1 MDYEKRFRRDVVLL
15 IAANII
21 WELGYNMYTGLM
33 SVYISEFTDNVQ
45 LIGFMMSLI
54 NILAFTAL
62 IGGALSSRI
71 HTKYIIAFGW
81 IITIPAPLLFMLANS
96 WQMILVGQI
105 LHWITSI
112 SASCFML
119 YIFDYP
125 CKGDKMNAYMLCSIG
140 VMIGAMIAPSIG
152 GIIADRFGMR
162 VLFAV
167 VLVLYILS
175 SVCTCLLTP
184 YKRENAPAQTSA
196 EGSSDDAHVGS
207 GRTGIGG
214 PVVLFTV
221 LACVMHLPILL
232 RIPLCRCI
240 SMRRVHSAWK

>member
-45 LIGFMMSLI
+45 LFGFIMSLI